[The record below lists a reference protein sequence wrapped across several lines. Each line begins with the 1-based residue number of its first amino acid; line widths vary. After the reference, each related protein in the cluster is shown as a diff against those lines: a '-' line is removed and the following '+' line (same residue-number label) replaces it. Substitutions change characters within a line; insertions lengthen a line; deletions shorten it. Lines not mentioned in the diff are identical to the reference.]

1 MSEPESRRAPAS
13 AGEADEHASA
23 CGADGPALPCGADG
37 PLNLAIVRV
46 AKLHHQL
53 ARQVMRRTGLHPG
66 QELIM
71 MRLWEN
77 GPQRQVDLIRSLG
90 SDASTMT
97 RSVRR
102 LERAG
107 FVRRRPSPTDGRS
120 IIIEATPASQALRA
134 QVEDLWP
141 RMEQLT
147 TDGLTEAERAAAVA
161 LLGALADNLLRAIA
175 DDEPDRE
182 E

>member
-1 MSEPESRRAPAS
+1 MGESNGAS
-13 AGEADEHASA
+13 CAGITLPT
-23 CGADGPALPCGADG
+23 GANG

-53 ARQVMRRTGLHPG
+53 ARQVMRRSGLHPG

-71 MRLWEN
+71 MHLWEH
-77 GPQRQVDLIRSLG
+77 GPRRQVDLIRLLD
-90 SDASTMT
+90 SDAATMT

-107 FVRRRPSPTDGRS
+107 FVRRHPCTTDRRA

-134 QVEDLWP
+134 EVENLWP
-141 RMEQLT
+141 RLEELT
-147 TDGLTEAERAAAVA
+147 MAGFTELERAGAVE
-161 LLGALADNLLRAIA
+161 LLGRLEANLLRAITE
-175 DDEPDRE
+175 DEPDRE
-182 E
+182 Q

>member
-1 MSEPESRRAPAS
+1 MGEPGGTSSCAAIT
-13 AGEADEHASA
+13 
-23 CGADGPALPCGADG
+23 LPDGADG

-53 ARQVMRRTGLHPG
+53 ARQVMRRSGLHPG

-71 MRLWEN
+71 MHLWQH
-77 GPQRQVDLIRSLG
+77 GPQRQVDLIRLLD
-90 SDASTMT
+90 SDAATMT

-107 FVRRRPSPTDGRS
+107 FVRRHPCPTDRRA

-134 QVEDLWP
+134 EVENLWP
-141 RMEQLT
+141 HLEELT
-147 TDGLTEAERAAAVA
+147 AAGLTEHERAGAVA
-161 LLGALADNLLRAIA
+161 LLGKLAVNLLSAIA
-175 DDEPDRE
+175 EDEPDQE
-182 E
+182 Q